1 MSGGAF
7 SGVIQTC
14 LDVEDVPTF
23 GGYGKLMIALMW
35 TNNIPLRMRAHVSC
49 ANALLMRLLPS
60 RLYTKTW
67 GGGPTQNFPE
77 ELRWAASLQ

>member
-35 TNNIPLRMRAHVSC
+35 ERGVQHTNSQVSF
-49 ANALLMRLLPS
+49 
-60 RLYTKTW
+60 KTLHEA
-67 GGGPTQNFPE
+67 GCHI
-77 ELRWAASLQ
+77 